1 MFKKSKLTQIVYF
14 ENKKKM
20 LVVVCVA
27 AYSNVYC
34 FKKFSVFKFF
44 SVFKIFFHFKKN
56 FMLKPVYVNFL

>member
-34 FKKFSVFKFF
+34 FKKFSVFK
-44 SVFKIFFHFKKN
+44 IFFHFKKN